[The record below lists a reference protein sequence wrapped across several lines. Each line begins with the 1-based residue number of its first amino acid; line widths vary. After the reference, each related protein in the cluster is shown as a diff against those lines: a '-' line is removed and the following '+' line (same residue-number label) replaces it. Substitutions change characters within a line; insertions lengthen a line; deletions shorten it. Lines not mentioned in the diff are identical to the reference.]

1 MADTS
6 ANMAMDVRRSVQPI
20 ISSQITADDFYWSPA
35 DCALHIALSRE
46 PKHTLM
52 KSRGLLNW
60 QGHQFAE
67 SK

>member
-1 MADTS
+1 
-6 ANMAMDVRRSVQPI
+6 PI
-20 ISSQITADDFYWSPA
+20 ISSQITTDDFYWSAA
-35 DCALHIALSRE
+35 DCDLHNALSRE

-60 QGHQFAE
+60 QEHQFAE

>member
-1 MADTS
+1 
-6 ANMAMDVRRSVQPI
+6 PI
-20 ISSQITADDFYWSPA
+20 ISSQITADDFYWSAA
-35 DCALHIALSRE
+35 DCVLHIALSRE

-60 QGHQFAE
+60 HEHKFAE

>member
-1 MADTS
+1 
-6 ANMAMDVRRSVQPI
+6 PI
-20 ISSQITADDFYWSPA
+20 ISSQITADDFYWSVA
-35 DCALHIALSRE
+35 DCALHITFSRE

-60 QGHQFAE
+60 QEYQFAK

>member
-1 MADTS
+1 PT
-6 ANMAMDVRRSVQPI
+6 
-20 ISSQITADDFYWSPA
+20 ISSQITADDFYWSAA

-52 KSRGLLNW
+52 KSRGLLYW
-60 QGHQFAE
+60 QEHQFAE